1 MKQQVILQRWHVKN
15 IDEKEKRTE
24 VFEKNRILA
33 IKVGN
38 DKWKVVVGDG
48 KTSLGKLP
56 LQETFAYNPNEI
68 YTSGVIELLS
78 HYPD

>member
-1 MKQQVILQRWHVKN
+1 MKQRFLFQRWYIKN

-56 LQETFAYNPNEI
+56 LQETFIYNPNEI
-68 YTSGVIELLS
+68 YTTGNIELLS